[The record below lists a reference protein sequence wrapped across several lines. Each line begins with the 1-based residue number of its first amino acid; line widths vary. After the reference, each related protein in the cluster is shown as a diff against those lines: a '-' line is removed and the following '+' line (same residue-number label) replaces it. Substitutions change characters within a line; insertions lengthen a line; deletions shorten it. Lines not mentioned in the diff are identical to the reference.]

1 MNKTTIVTG
10 LWDIKRGELSE
21 GWSRSYEQYLDK
33 FAELLRIDNN
43 MIIFGD
49 EKLRDFVFKIR
60 SEENTQFISRD
71 QDWFRNEFY
80 EQIQNI
86 RSNKDWLNRASWL
99 AESTQARL
107 EMYNPLVMSKPFL
120 LNDAKLMDKFDSSHL
135 FWLDAGIT
143 NTVHA
148 GYFTHDRVLDKMS
161 NIDKFSFL
169 AFPYDANNE
178 IHGFEINKLNEIA
191 GDKVNKVCR
200 GGFFGG
206 PIEDITDFNM
216 DYYNL
221 ISETLNNGLMG
232 TEESLFSALI
242 YTKPKN
248 YQYFMIEE
256 NGLVNKF
263 FEDVKN
269 NKHVALN
276 ESNSVETKNMLDTS
290 NTALYVLTFNSPDQV
305 KTLRKSMEAY
315 DKEFLTKPHWILLDN
330 STDLTTTPEYKALC
344 EENNIEHIKHNN
356 LGICGGRQ
364 WIAEHAEER
373 GYDFY
378 FFFED
383 DMFFHPQEG
392 VCRNGYNRKVSGLYR
407 KSLTISKL
415 NEFDFLKLSFTEFY
429 GDNRTQWAWYNVPN
443 SFRIKQWPEKPKLP
457 VRGLDSDAP
466 KTKITKLDSYG
477 SIPFAHGEIYYCNW
491 PQIVTK
497 TGNRK
502 MFLTETWARP
512 HEQTWMSYMFQKT
525 VEGEIKPGL
534 LLITPT
540 EHDRFDHYADGLR
553 KES

>member
-49 EKLRDFVFKIR
+49 EKLKDFVFKIR
-60 SEENTQFISRD
+60 NEENTQFIPRD

-276 ESNSVETKNMLDTS
+276 ESNSVETKDMLDTR

>member
-49 EKLRDFVFKIR
+49 EKLKDFVFKIR
-60 SEENTQFISRD
+60 NEENTQFIPRD

-276 ESNSVETKNMLDTS
+276 ESNSVETKNMLDTR

-344 EENNIEHIKHNN
+344 EENNIEYIKHNN

-383 DMFFHPQEG
+383 DMFFYPQEG

-443 SFRIKQWPEKPKLP
+443 SFRIKHWPEKPKLP

-497 TGNRK
+497 IGNRK

-525 VEGEIKPGL
+525 VEGKINPGL

>member
-49 EKLRDFVFKIR
+49 EKLKDFVFKIR
-60 SEENTQFISRD
+60 NEENTQFIPRD

-143 NTVHA
+143 NTVHV

-242 YTKPKN
+242 YTKPRN

-276 ESNSVETKNMLDTS
+276 ESNLVETKNMLDTS

-344 EENNIEHIKHNN
+344 EENNIEYIKHNN

-383 DMFFHPQEG
+383 DMFFYPQEG

-443 SFRIKQWPEKPKLP
+443 SFRIKHWPEKPKLP

-497 TGNRK
+497 IGNRK

-525 VEGEIKPGL
+525 VEGKINPGL

>member
-143 NTVHA
+143 NTVHV

-383 DMFFHPQEG
+383 DMFFHPQDG

>member
-143 NTVHA
+143 NTVHV

-248 YQYFMIEE
+248 YQYFMI
-256 NGLVNKF
+256 
-263 FEDVKN
+263 
-269 NKHVALN
+269 
-276 ESNSVETKNMLDTS
+276 
-290 NTALYVLTFNSPDQV
+290 
-305 KTLRKSMEAY
+305 
-315 DKEFLTKPHWILLDN
+315 
-330 STDLTTTPEYKALC
+330 
-344 EENNIEHIKHNN
+344 
-356 LGICGGRQ
+356 
-364 WIAEHAEER
+364 
-373 GYDFY
+373 
-378 FFFED
+378 
-383 DMFFHPQEG
+383 
-392 VCRNGYNRKVSGLYR
+392 
-407 KSLTISKL
+407 
-415 NEFDFLKLSFTEFY
+415 
-429 GDNRTQWAWYNVPN
+429 
-443 SFRIKQWPEKPKLP
+443 
-457 VRGLDSDAP
+457 
-466 KTKITKLDSYG
+466 
-477 SIPFAHGEIYYCNW
+477 
-491 PQIVTK
+491 
-497 TGNRK
+497 
-502 MFLTETWARP
+502 
-512 HEQTWMSYMFQKT
+512 
-525 VEGEIKPGL
+525 
-534 LLITPT
+534 
-540 EHDRFDHYADGLR
+540 
-553 KES
+553 

>member
-21 GWSRSYEQYLDK
+21 GWSRSYKQYLDK

-49 EKLRDFVFKIR
+49 EKLKDFVFEIR
-60 SEENTQFISRD
+60 NEENTQFIPRN

-80 EQIQNI
+80 EKIQSI
-86 RSNKDWLNRASWL
+86 RTNEEWLNRASWL

-120 LNDAKLMDKFDSSHL
+120 LNDAKLMDKFNSSHL

-143 NTVHA
+143 NTVHV
-148 GYFTHDRVLDKMS
+148 GYFTNDRVLDKMS
-161 NIDKFSFL
+161 NIDKFSFV
-169 AFPYDANNE
+169 AFPYEADNE
-178 IHGFEINKLNEIA
+178 IHGFEINKLNELA
-191 GDKVNKVCR
+191 DNKVNKVCR

-206 PIEDITDFNM
+206 PIETVGDFNM

-221 ISETLNNGLMG
+221 ISDTLSNDLMG

-242 YTKPKN
+242 YIKPKN
-248 YQYFMIEE
+248 YQYFMIEG

-269 NKHVALN
+269 DKHEALN
-276 ESNSVETKNMLDTS
+276 ESKEEETKNILDTR
-290 NTALYVLTFNSPDQV
+290 NVALYVLTFNSPDQV
-305 KTLRKSMEAY
+305 KTLRKSMAAY
-315 DKEFLTKPHWILLDN
+315 DKDFITEPHWILLDN
-330 STDLTTTPEYKALC
+330 STDLTTQPEYKALC
-344 EENNIEHIKHNN
+344 EEHDIEHVKHNN

-383 DMFFHPQEG
+383 DMFFYPKSG
-392 VCRNGYNRKVSGLYR
+392 VCRNGYNRHVDGLYR

-415 NEFDFLKLSFTEFY
+415 NDFDFLKLSFTEFY
-429 GDNRTQWAWYNVPN
+429 GDNRTQWAWYNVPS
-443 SFRIKQWPEKPKLP
+443 SFRIKHWPEKPKLP

-466 KTKITKLDSYG
+466 KTKITQVDSYG
-477 SIPFAHGEIYYCNW
+477 GIPFAHGEIYYCNW

-525 VEGEIKPGL
+525 VESEIKPGL

>member
-49 EKLRDFVFKIR
+49 EKLKDFVFKIR
-60 SEENTQFISRD
+60 NEENTQFIPRD

-80 EQIQNI
+80 EHIQNI

-143 NTVHA
+143 NTVHV

-242 YTKPKN
+242 YTKPRN

-276 ESNSVETKNMLDTS
+276 ESNLVETKNMLDTS

-344 EENNIEHIKHNN
+344 EENNIEYIKHNN

-383 DMFFHPQEG
+383 DMFFYPQEG

-443 SFRIKQWPEKPKLP
+443 SFRIKHWPEKPKLP

-497 TGNRK
+497 IGNRK

-525 VEGEIKPGL
+525 VEGKINPGL

>member
-206 PIEDITDFNM
+206 PIENITDFNM

-276 ESNSVETKNMLDTS
+276 ESNVVETKNMLDTR

>member
-276 ESNSVETKNMLDTS
+276 ESNVVETKDMLDTR
-290 NTALYVLTFNSPDQV
+290 NTALYVLTFNSPGQV

>member
-49 EKLRDFVFKIR
+49 EKLKDFVFKIR
-60 SEENTQFISRD
+60 NEENTQFIPRD

-242 YTKPKN
+242 YTKPRN
-248 YQYFMIEE
+248 YQYFMTEE

-276 ESNSVETKNMLDTS
+276 ESNLVETKNMLDTS

-344 EENNIEHIKHNN
+344 EENNIEYIKHNN

-383 DMFFHPQEG
+383 DMFFYPQEG

-443 SFRIKQWPEKPKLP
+443 SFRIKHWPEKPKLP

-497 TGNRK
+497 IGNRK

-525 VEGEIKPGL
+525 VEGKIKPGL

>member
-1 MNKTTIVTG
+1 
-10 LWDIKRGELSE
+10 
-21 GWSRSYEQYLDK
+21 
-33 FAELLRIDNN
+33 
-43 MIIFGD
+43 
-49 EKLRDFVFKIR
+49 
-60 SEENTQFISRD
+60 
-71 QDWFRNEFY
+71 
-80 EQIQNI
+80 
-86 RSNKDWLNRASWL
+86 
-99 AESTQARL
+99 
-107 EMYNPLVMSKPFL
+107 
-120 LNDAKLMDKFDSSHL
+120 
-135 FWLDAGIT
+135 
-143 NTVHA
+143 
-148 GYFTHDRVLDKMS
+148 MS

-242 YTKPKN
+242 YTKPRN

-276 ESNSVETKNMLDTS
+276 ESNLVETKNMLDTS

-344 EENNIEHIKHNN
+344 EENNIEYIKHNN

-383 DMFFHPQEG
+383 DMFFYPQEG

-443 SFRIKQWPEKPKLP
+443 SFRIKHWPEKPKLP

-497 TGNRK
+497 IGNRK

-525 VEGEIKPGL
+525 VEGKINPGL

>member
-49 EKLRDFVFKIR
+49 EKLKDFVFKIR
-60 SEENTQFISRD
+60 NEENTQFIPRD

-206 PIEDITDFNM
+206 PIENITDFNM

-276 ESNSVETKNMLDTS
+276 ESNVVETKNMLDTR

-525 VEGEIKPGL
+525 VEGIIKPGL

>member
-143 NTVHA
+143 NTVHV

-276 ESNSVETKNMLDTS
+276 ESNVVETKDMLDTR

>member
-49 EKLRDFVFKIR
+49 EKLKDFVFKIR
-60 SEENTQFISRD
+60 NEENTQFISRD

-206 PIEDITDFNM
+206 PIENITDFNM

-276 ESNSVETKNMLDTS
+276 ESNSVETKNILDTR

-525 VEGEIKPGL
+525 VEGIIKPGL

>member
-429 GDNRTQWAWYNVPN
+429 GDNRTQWAWYNVPS

>member
-49 EKLRDFVFKIR
+49 EKLKDFVFKIR
-60 SEENTQFISRD
+60 NEENTQFIPRD

-143 NTVHA
+143 NTVHV

-242 YTKPKN
+242 YTKPRN

-276 ESNSVETKNMLDTS
+276 ESNLVETKNMLDTS

-344 EENNIEHIKHNN
+344 EENNIEYIKHNN

-383 DMFFHPQEG
+383 DMFFYPQEG

-443 SFRIKQWPEKPKLP
+443 SFRIKHWPEKPKLP

-497 TGNRK
+497 IGNRK

-512 HEQTWMSYMFQKT
+512 HDQTWMSYMFQKT
-525 VEGEIKPGL
+525 VEGKIKPGL

>member
-276 ESNSVETKNMLDTS
+276 ESNSVETKNILDTR

>member
-276 ESNSVETKNMLDTS
+276 ESNVVETKDMLDTR

>member
-143 NTVHA
+143 NTVHV

-383 DMFFHPQEG
+383 DMFFHPQDG

-429 GDNRTQWAWYNVPN
+429 GDNRTQWAWYNVPS

-497 TGNRK
+497 IGNRK

>member
-49 EKLRDFVFKIR
+49 EKLKDFVFKIR
-60 SEENTQFISRD
+60 NEENTQFIPRD

-206 PIEDITDFNM
+206 PIENITDFNM

-276 ESNSVETKNMLDTS
+276 ESNVVETKNMLDTR

-305 KTLRKSMEAY
+305 KTLRKSMKAY

-525 VEGEIKPGL
+525 VEGIIKPGL

>member
-49 EKLRDFVFKIR
+49 EKLKDFVFKIR
-60 SEENTQFISRD
+60 NEENTQFIPRD

-143 NTVHA
+143 NTVHV

-242 YTKPKN
+242 YTKPRN

-276 ESNSVETKNMLDTS
+276 ESNSVETKNILDTR

-344 EENNIEHIKHNN
+344 EENNIEYIKHNN

-383 DMFFHPQEG
+383 DMFFYPQEG

-443 SFRIKQWPEKPKLP
+443 SFRIKHWPEKPKLP

-497 TGNRK
+497 IGNRK

>member
-383 DMFFHPQEG
+383 DMFFHPQDG

-429 GDNRTQWAWYNVPN
+429 GDNRTQWAWYNVPS

>member
-49 EKLRDFVFKIR
+49 EKLKDFVFKIR
-60 SEENTQFISRD
+60 NEENTQFIPRD

-143 NTVHA
+143 NTVHV

-276 ESNSVETKNMLDTS
+276 ESNVVETKDMLDTR
-290 NTALYVLTFNSPDQV
+290 NTALYVLTFNSPGQV

>member
-143 NTVHA
+143 NTVHV

-429 GDNRTQWAWYNVPN
+429 GDNRTQWAWYNVPS

>member
-49 EKLRDFVFKIR
+49 EKLKDFVFKIR
-60 SEENTQFISRD
+60 NEENTQFISRD

-143 NTVHA
+143 NTVHV

-276 ESNSVETKNMLDTS
+276 ESNVVETKDMLDTR
-290 NTALYVLTFNSPDQV
+290 NTALYVLTFNSPGQV

>member
-49 EKLRDFVFKIR
+49 EKLKDFVFKIR
-60 SEENTQFISRD
+60 NEENTQFIPRD

-276 ESNSVETKNMLDTS
+276 ESNVVETKDMLDTR

>member
-49 EKLRDFVFKIR
+49 EKLKDFVFKIR
-60 SEENTQFISRD
+60 NEENTQFISRD

-206 PIEDITDFNM
+206 PIENITDFNM

-276 ESNSVETKNMLDTS
+276 ESNSVETKNMLDTR

-525 VEGEIKPGL
+525 VEGIIKPGL